1 MDQQKIIYLECLS
14 RKAIALCRLI
24 GHDNNDE
31 SKSNKLDKIADLWKR
46 LLKFTDP
53 SDAKVKKKNCY
64 MLYYGIVFNSHSSKK
79 ESLSQR

>member
-14 RKAIALCRLI
+14 RKGIALCRLI

-31 SKSNKLDKIADLWKR
+31 SKSDKLDKIADLWKR

-53 SDAKVKKKNCY
+53 SDAKVRKKR
-64 MLYYGIVFNSHSSKK
+64 LYVV
-79 ESLSQR
+79 L